1 MSEEIKEGVEKEN
14 QNGPYLCET
23 TIRSLVHPAVEKIL
37 IAVLKTL
44 PSQQVGIFMSI
55 YVYGKGSGR
64 GSLRQ
69 LFLNWVSREEKERG
83 NTDSP
88 RQFFYDWGLDRMK
101 NMCEREK
108 EGSID
113 RV

>member
-1 MSEEIKEGVEKEN
+1 MRDYNKKFSTSCCGKNSHRRLEDFTESTGGDFYEH
-14 QNGPYLCET
+14 LCLWE
-23 TIRSLVHPAVEKIL
+23 RKW
-37 IAVLKTL
+37 
-44 PSQQVGIFMSI
+44 
-55 YVYGKGSGR
+55 KGFTSTA
-64 GSLRQ
+64 
-69 LFLNWVSREEKERG
+69 FLNWVSREEKERG